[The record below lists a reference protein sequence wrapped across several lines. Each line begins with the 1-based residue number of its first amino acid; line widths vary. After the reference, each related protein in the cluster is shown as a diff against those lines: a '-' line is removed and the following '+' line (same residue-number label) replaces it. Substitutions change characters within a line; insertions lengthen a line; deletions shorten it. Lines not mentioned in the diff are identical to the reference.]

1 MDIKNLTE
9 LQKTNRML
17 VFTVKGLDEITGSI
31 ERIDSTAKTVTIRTD
46 GGRIMVI
53 EAADIARV
61 KPVLIK

>member
-1 MDIKNLTE
+1 MDIRNLTE

-17 VFTVKGLDEITGSI
+17 VFTVKGIDEITGSI

-46 GGRIMVI
+46 GSRIIVI
-53 EAADIARV
+53 EAADITRV